1 MIVDTPETVKTGT
14 VDDYLQSKFLSE
26 IKNKM
31 LSGDGNIPACSSCR
45 LSEQATG
52 ISMRTQTL
60 KDHKMFNE
68 KHYEKIMKHYG
79 YLDAAYPTIFELHVG
94 NLCNLKCLT
103 CKPEDSSSFLSE
115 NKILKISNH
124 SQKDFNISED
134 IVRVIVDD
142 CVKNKV
148 RILDLRGGESMM
160 SPIVKNVLLSYDKET
175 VKGITLRVQTN
186 GTILDDDWKKIFDKF
201 SSIELM
207 VSIDAYGDDNH
218 YIRYPSRWDDI
229 NKNIQYFQTIRNGKL
244 YINCTVSN
252 LNFLV
257 LPKLLQW
264 ADDNK
269 IFVNLIQ
276 LTLPK
281 EFQITNMPS
290 DLFEQAIENL
300 KPWVKN
306 ITVAALVKNKHSYDA
321 ALWQQFCKTV
331 SLRDKH
337 RGNSIFDIIPEYK
350 AHWNE

>member
-1 MIVDTPETVKTGT
+1 MILDTPETVKSGT

-31 LSGDGNIPACSSCR
+31 LSGDSNIADCSLCYK
-45 LSEQATG
+45 SEQATG
-52 ISMRTQTL
+52 VSMRTAALTDYKL
-60 KDHKMFNE
+60 FSE

-79 YLDAAYPTIFELHVG
+79 YLEASYPKIFELHVG

-103 CKPEDSSSFLSE
+103 CRPEDSSSFLSE

-134 IVRVIVDD
+134 IVRKIVDD

-148 RILDLRGGESMM
+148 EVLDLRGGESMM
-160 SPIVKNVLLSYDKET
+160 SPLVKNILLSYDKET

-186 GTILDDDWKKIFDKF
+186 GTILDDDWREIFDKF
-201 SSIELM
+201 SSIEIM

-218 YIRYPSRWDDI
+218 YIRYPAKWNDI
-229 NKNIQYFQTIRNGKL
+229 NQNIQYFQTIENIKI

-269 IFVNLIQ
+269 IFVKLFQ
-276 LTLPK
+276 LATPQ
-281 EFQITNMPS
+281 EFQITNMPAN
-290 DLFEQAIENL
+290 LFEQAIKNL
-300 KPWVKN
+300 KPWENN
-306 ITVAALVKNKHSYDA
+306 ISVAAIMKNKHSYDA
-321 ALWQQFCKTV
+321 ELWHRFCKTI

-350 AHWNE
+350 VHWNE